1 VNERLEE
8 PRTEEALA
16 ELPSHAVPGET
27 VLEEI
32 APEETTPAHAW
43 EGPSWLRMAYAL
55 EFLLA
60 LIAIFTVW
68 SEVGGQGHMDLL
80 PWYIKLGCSLS
91 LAWCSVR
98 FTAAIVEHEKAWNQH
113 TAVWFMGMILVAI
126 AMGGITYYY
135 HLHEVPDEPDNED
148 NTSTSITVPAWP
160 GGQALPPA
168 NKFCTPT
175 ETTLG

>member
-8 PRTEEALA
+8 PRTEEALP
-16 ELPSHAVPGET
+16 ELASNAV
-27 VLEEI
+27 
-32 APEETTPAHAW
+32 PEETAPAPVW

-60 LIAIFTVW
+60 LITILTVW

-113 TAVWFMGMILVAI
+113 TAVWFIGMIVVAI

-135 HLHEVPDEPDNED
+135 HLHEVPDEPDSED
-148 NTSTSITVPAWP
+148 NTSTSIIRPEWRRTMAWNFKP
-160 GGQALPPA
+160 GVGMSADA
-168 NKFCTPT
+168 ARRSACATSRD
-175 ETTLG
+175 